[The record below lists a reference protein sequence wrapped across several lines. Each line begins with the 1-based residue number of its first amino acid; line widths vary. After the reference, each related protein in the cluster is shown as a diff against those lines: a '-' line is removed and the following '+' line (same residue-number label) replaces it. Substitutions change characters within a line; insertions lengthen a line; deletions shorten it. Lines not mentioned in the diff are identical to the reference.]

1 MHAQSFC
8 TNLENILV
16 LTRALCDAQ
25 GMESVHGVDGL
36 EVKDQN
42 GGTDSWGADCTGSC
56 DT

>member
-1 MHAQSFC
+1 MHVQSFC